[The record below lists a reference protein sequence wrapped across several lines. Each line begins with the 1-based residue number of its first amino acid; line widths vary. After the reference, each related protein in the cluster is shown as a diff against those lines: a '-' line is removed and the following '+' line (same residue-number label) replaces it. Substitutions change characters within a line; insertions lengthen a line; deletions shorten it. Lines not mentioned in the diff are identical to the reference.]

1 MDQPG
6 AENIARSVGI
16 IQNWDDLRSGE
27 ASITRE
33 QAFAIQ
39 RAMHPTF
46 VASARNFAGTATW
59 GLMTIDQRNAL
70 INVASNLGPGTLHR
84 FDEMRDA
91 LREDP
96 PNFVEA
102 ARQLMV
108 DSGGVNPSAFAT
120 QLPNRSARA
129 ARRLAGT
136 P

>member
-1 MDQPG
+1 M
-6 AENIARSVGI
+6 
-16 IQNWDDLRSGE
+16 
-27 ASITRE
+27 
-33 QAFAIQ
+33 QA
-39 RAMHPTF
+39 
-46 VASARNFAGTATW
+46 
-59 GLMTIDQRNAL
+59 
-70 INVASNLGPGTLHR
+70 
-84 FDEMRDA
+84 A